1 MTREQF
7 TRLTPGSRCY
17 THVGT
22 SYRQVTVVS
31 IDLAAGVVECSCRA
45 IGHGGRLLTCR
56 RRFGEVDRRPY
67 KPYAGMKFKDEQ
79 RFAARAIG
87 RGSRKGEAHAD

>member
-7 TRLTPGSRCY
+7 TRLTPGSTCY

-22 SYRQVTVVS
+22 SYRRVTVVS
-31 IDLAAGVVECSCRA
+31 IDLAAGVVECCCRA

-67 KPYAGMKFKDEQ
+67 KPYAGMRWSDGQ
-79 RFAARAIG
+79 RFAARVQG
-87 RGSRKGEAHAD
+87 RGLRKGE